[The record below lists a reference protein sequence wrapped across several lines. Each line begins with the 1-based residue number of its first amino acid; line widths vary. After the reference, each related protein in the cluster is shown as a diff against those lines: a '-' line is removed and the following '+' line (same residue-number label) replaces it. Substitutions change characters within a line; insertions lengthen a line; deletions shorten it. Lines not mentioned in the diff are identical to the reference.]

1 MILLR
6 FITNE
11 AHNVFVIAFRVFV
24 DEKFDCVRVW
34 RNFILSASNYMAIYI
49 YLCRYWKENKELET
63 LKRDI
68 TKPNRY
74 CV

>member
-24 DEKFDCVRVW
+24 DEKFDCVRV
-34 RNFILSASNYMAIYI
+34 
-49 YLCRYWKENKELET
+49 
-63 LKRDI
+63 
-68 TKPNRY
+68 
-74 CV
+74 